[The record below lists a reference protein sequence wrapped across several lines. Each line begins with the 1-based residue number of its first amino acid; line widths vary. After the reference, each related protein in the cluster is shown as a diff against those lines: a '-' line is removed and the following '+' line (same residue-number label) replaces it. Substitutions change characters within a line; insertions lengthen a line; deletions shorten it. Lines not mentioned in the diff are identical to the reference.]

1 MRSYCLIGTQ
11 LCTCPKG
18 PRGGAGAQLGVI
30 RESFPSEVASKAGP
44 EESRIVISLLSAPT
58 DPFIPTPHRTCV
70 FIGLPLLEYEF
81 LEETDLEM
89 GVI

>member
-11 LCTCPKG
+11 LCNCPKG
-18 PRGGAGAQLGVI
+18 PRGGAGAQLGVT
-30 RESFPSEVASKAGP
+30 RESFPLEVASKPGL

-58 DPFIPTPHRTCV
+58 APFIPTPHCTFV
-70 FIGLPLLEYEF
+70 FIDLPLLEYEF